1 MHRII
6 CEKGM
11 VSLAGRYSLHIHEVS
26 ETTFEEQ
33 LGTFPFL
40 ITKNK
45 RTMKKCVIA
54 LLAAMCLTACEKS
67 NEVCESNGTNETDV
81 VLTFSPYEMAAMT
94 RAATS
99 IAGIVTHLDVWIT
112 DGTTTTDLH
121 QTSGDAGFGSLS
133 VTLDKT
139 KTYTLYAVGHRAD
152 GATLADG
159 VISFTDDKVT
169 HSMFYTTT
177 FSPATTTELSC
188 LMQRIVADF
197 RLEITD
203 DIPAA
208 CKSFRFTV
216 NGIFDRWNVSTG
228 GTHELDR
235 VSTISYGGTS
245 SIFNVYAIVTDASTT
260 HDITVT
266 ALDENDQEVQ
276 TRTFLAVPL
285 RNGYKTS
292 YRGTFFID
300 TPVTSGFTVN
310 EWNEY
315 DVVDF

>member
-1 MHRII
+1 MA
-6 CEKGM
+6 
-11 VSLAGRYSLHIHEVS
+11 LAVGL
-26 ETTFEEQ
+26 T
-33 LGTFPFL
+33 
-40 ITKNK
+40 
-45 RTMKKCVIA
+45 
-54 LLAAMCLTACEKS
+54 LTACEKS
-67 NEVCESNGTNETDV
+67 SEECVVNGPAAENQTEV
-81 VLTFSPYEMAAMT
+81 VLTFSPYEMEAMT

-99 IAGIVTHLDVWIT
+99 VATVVTHLDVWIT
-112 DGTTTTDLH
+112 DGSTEVEAH
-121 QTSGDAGFGSLS
+121 QTNADADFGTLT

-152 GATLADG
+152 GATLSDG
-159 VISFTDDKVT
+159 VISFVDDKIT

-177 FSPATTTELSC
+177 FSPATTTNLSC
-188 LMQRIVADF
+188 LMNRIVADF

-203 DIPAA
+203 DIPAE

-228 GTHELDR
+228 GTHQLDR

-245 SIFNVYAIVTDASTT
+245 SIFNVYAIVTDAQTT

-276 TRTFLAVPL
+276 TRTFEDVPL
-285 RNGYKTS
+285 RNGYKTT

-300 TPVTSGFTVN
+300 TATSAGFTVDD
-310 EWNEY
+310 WNEY
-315 DVVDF
+315 ETVDF